1 MKDNTLT
8 AQHELFLDYLFND
21 PECERNTILACEA
34 AGYNRDYHRTLI
46 NRLQDDI
53 ISRTNTE
60 LAMAAP
66 LAVGKLI
73 GAMSEDG
80 KTLKAELRFKAVE
93 SVMDRIGLAKKQQ
106 VEVTSE
112 SAIPL
117 FILPEKKEVILDNVH
132 NGVIEDA
139 S

>member
-1 MKDNTLT
+1 MKDNTLN
-8 AQHELFLDYLFND
+8 AQQELFLDYLFND
-21 PECERNTILACEA
+21 PDCERNTILACEA
-34 AGYNRDYHRTLI
+34 AGYERSYHRVLVA
-46 NRLQDDI
+46 RLQDEI
-53 ISRTNTE
+53 IARTNTE

-66 LAVGKLI
+66 RAVHKLVT
-73 GAMSEDG
+73 AMDEDG
-80 KTLKAELRFKAVE
+80 KTPKSELRLKAVE

-117 FILPEKKEVILDNVH
+117 FILPEKKQVI
-132 NGVIEDA
+132 IENTNDD

>member
-21 PECERNTILACEA
+21 PDCNRSTIDACEA
-34 AGYNRDYHRTLI
+34 AGYARDYHRTLI
-46 NRLQDDI
+46 TRLQDEI
-53 ISRTNTE
+53 IARTNTE

-66 LAVGKLI
+66 LAVSKLV
-73 GAMSEDG
+73 GAMDEDG
-80 KTLKAELRFKAVE
+80 KTPKADLRFKAVE

-117 FILPEKKEVILDNVH
+117 FILPEKKEVI
-132 NGVIEDA
+132 IEEESKD
-139 S
+139 

>member
-21 PECERNTILACEA
+21 PECKRSTKLACEA
-34 AGYNRDYHRTLI
+34 AGYDHTYHRTLI
-46 NRLQDDI
+46 ARLRDEI
-53 ISRTNTE
+53 IERTNIE

-66 LAVGKLI
+66 AAVGKLVS
-73 GAMSEDG
+73 AMDEDG
-80 KTLKAELRFKAVE
+80 KTPKAELRFKAVE

-106 VEVTSE
+106 VEVTST

-117 FILPEKKEVILDNVH
+117 FILPEKKEVI
-132 NGVIEDA
+132 IEDIEDDN
-139 S
+139 